1 MAQTHG
7 YLVYTAVIP
16 IQDKD
21 RTRDSYFN
29 KVPYNSNEAFV
40 ELPANASADKISG
53 VLTEAAEAHA
63 KKMKADGLPGKEA
76 W

>member
-16 IQDKD
+16 IQDED

-40 ELPANASADKISG
+40 ELPANASVEKINN
-53 VLTEAAEAHA
+53 VLTEAAAAHA
-63 KKMKADGLPGKEA
+63 KKMKSDGLPGKET

>member
-7 YLVYTAVIP
+7 YLVYTAGIP

-21 RTRDSYFN
+21 KTRDSYFN
-29 KVPYNSNEAFV
+29 KVPYNANEAFV
-40 ELPANASADKISG
+40 ELPASTSAEKISG
-53 VLTEAAEAHA
+53 VLTKAAEAHA
-63 KKMKADGLPGKEA
+63 KKMKTDGLPGKET